1 MIVLCPNIRE
11 LHILPV
17 PRQQL
22 DQHPDLVDSQT
33 FGRFLSIRSLRVLSV
48 GYMVPIHLL
57 SAALSVDGTNPPTQL
72 EKLVLSGLEIFSL
85 PHELNRFLRACT
97 SLRILETQ
105 YRGYGQK
112 PLGQEVNN
120 QAVLKCL
127 SALIYLEYFRLDYDL
142 TGNVVEKC
150 LKGRDAPFRRLR
162 HLAIKGETA
171 TLSHFLSL
179 PMQSLT
185 RLDLVVGDPFH
196 HICPCIAHIHCL
208 TNIHLEIGP
217 SNINLAIPWL
227 TDDYFIQWVTNFP
240 DLLNI
245 CLEWECPLTFA
256 SVVALSKSHPR
267 LRQCKLLWT
276 QELGDWNDLPSP
288 QFVDLQHLGLSLV
301 MNFDRSNIREFV
313 TKFIK
318 HPSSMSTCTLF
329 RERGFDPDGNLIVEE
344 ADETYVVRLDAK
356 AAAT

>member
-1 MIVLCPNIRE
+1 MFARVSPRYIALQISTWKSVLI
-11 LHILPV
+11 
-17 PRQQL
+17 
-22 DQHPDLVDSQT
+22 
-33 FGRFLSIRSLRVLSV
+33 
-48 GYMVPIHLL
+48 
-57 SAALSVDGTNPPTQL
+57 
-72 EKLVLSGLEIFSL
+72 
-85 PHELNRFLRACT
+85 
-97 SLRILETQ
+97 
-105 YRGYGQK
+105 
-112 PLGQEVNN
+112 
-120 QAVLKCL
+120 
-127 SALIYLEYFRLDYDL
+127 
-142 TGNVVEKC
+142 
-150 LKGRDAPFRRLR
+150 
-162 HLAIKGETA
+162 A
-171 TLSHFLSL
+171 T
-179 PMQSLT
+179 
-185 RLDLVVGDPFH
+185 
-196 HICPCIAHIHCL
+196 I
-208 TNIHLEIGP
+208 
-217 SNINLAIPWL
+217 
-227 TDDYFIQWVTNFP
+227 P

-313 TKFIK
+313 TKFIE